1 MTTTVVETEVSAY
14 KEEVLKEMQEFVKD
28 KRNSYDRHLQE
39 AAYWT
44 SYDCIALVKGATTK
58 LTIVISKR
66 IFDRYKWY
74 L

>member
-1 MTTTVVETEVSAY
+1 MTTTEVEVNAY

-28 KRNSYDRHLQE
+28 KYNSYDRHLQE

-44 SYDCIALVKGATTK
+44 SYDCIALVKGATTRQ
-58 LTIVISKR
+58 TITLAKS

>member
-1 MTTTVVETEVSAY
+1 MTTTTVKTEVSVY
-14 KEEVLKEMQEFVKD
+14 KESVLKEMLEFTKG

-44 SYDCIALVKGATTK
+44 SNDCIALVKGATTRQAITLAK
-58 LTIVISKR
+58 S